1 MNKFPE
7 YNDSYTSS
15 TQYIDDV
22 NKYINNLQ
30 RKKYDI
36 ILKFLNKWMKGIMR
50 LWKLT
55 EFKCISQFSLP
66 KDKHSKDIL
75 AKYADNV
82 CKNLEVNYKFDEKK
96 IQARYARLKKNNTKL
111 DTSSTHK
118 KNTICNAAHDDK
130 YIFRS
135 EMINLLRSLL
145 KTINYVL
152 SSRRTEKCIVWEIRK
167 SDPDDVGKNVSY
179 SDSLLHV
186 YDTLADQ
193 DKSMT
198 DYINKRFKNGRR
210 IKQTESSEDIENSS
224 NSEAS
229 ESSESSDS
237 N

>member
-22 NKYINNLQ
+22 NKYVNNLQ
-30 RKKYDI
+30 RAKYDI
-36 ILKFLNKWMKGIMR
+36 MLKFLNKWMKGIVK

-55 EFKCISQFSLP
+55 DFKCISQFSLP

-75 AKYADNV
+75 EKYADYV
-82 CKNLEVNYKFDEKK
+82 SKKLEVNYKFDETK
-96 IQARYARLKKNNTKL
+96 IQEHYARLKKNKKTKTD
-111 DTSSTHK
+111 DTLK
-118 KNTICNAAHDDK
+118 KNTICNAAHDNK

-145 KTINYVL
+145 KKINYVL
-152 SSRRTEKCIVWEIRK
+152 YSRRTEKCIVWEIRK
-167 SDPDDVGKNVSY
+167 CDPEDIAKNAPY
-179 SDSLLHV
+179 SDSFMDV
-186 YDTLADQ
+186 YATLADQ

-210 IKQTESSEDIENSS
+210 KQTESSEDTDNS
-224 NSEAS
+224 NSKAS
-229 ESSESSDS
+229 ESDSDS
-237 N
+237 YS